1 MLSPARKLL
10 KSPGSPQRE
19 REKDQQGSNEMLDRG
34 VNIMPI
40 SALSSFSPRNWG
52 LKGRCISKQPIHEY
66 VGRDSRAGKS
76 ASVDIIDES
85 GEIHITMFNEVL
97 EVQYKK
103 FEVNKVFIVSK
114 GNIRP
119 ANKKFC
125 KSEYEV
131 ILGDESLVEEVAE
144 QLSLP
149 SREKTFIPQLSD
161 LGSARLND
169 AQVDL
174 VGVIV
179 KVEEVS
185 EQISKKQLGQTF
197 AKRSI
202 IVVDESEYQIELTLW
217 REQAVQFNGNV
228 GDVIVAV
235 NTKIAEFNGFRS
247 ATVSNQ
253 TNLEIN
259 PKDIS
264 RVSELQKWFRRIQ
277 SEDKEK
283 IEHNLW
289 KKIEATGGKSGTDGK
304 EQKVAHSVS
313 TQQLKQTDVDQ
324 LDKGAEFFNVIGAI
338 TYFKR
343 TNLWYLACPNTKCS
357 RKIQDGDQSC
367 KSCGHNLIAD
377 GPGVKRYILSLL
389 LSDSEGSI

>member
-1 MLSPARKLL
+1 
-10 KSPGSPQRE
+10 
-19 REKDQQGSNEMLDRG
+19 
-34 VNIMPI
+34 
-40 SALSSFSPRNWG
+40 
-52 LKGRCISKQPIHEY
+52 
-66 VGRDSRAGKS
+66 
-76 ASVDIIDES
+76 
-85 GEIHITMFNEVL
+85 
-97 EVQYKK
+97 
-103 FEVNKVFIVSK
+103 
-114 GNIRP
+114 
-119 ANKKFC
+119 
-125 KSEYEV
+125 
-131 ILGDESLVEEVAE
+131 
-144 QLSLP
+144 
-149 SREKTFIPQLSD
+149 
-161 LGSARLND
+161 
-169 AQVDL
+169 
-174 VGVIV
+174 
-179 KVEEVS
+179 VS

-217 REQAVQFNGNV
+217 RESAVQFNGNV

-235 NTKIAEFNGFRS
+235 NAKIAEFNGFRS

-264 RVSELQKWFRRIQ
+264 RVSELQKWFRKIQ
-277 SEDKEK
+277 SEEKEK

-357 RKIQDGDQSC
+357 RKIQEGDQSC

-389 LSDSEGSI
+389 LSDSEGSIWVNVFNEMAVVMLKQTADNLSVFLAQNAENRVDEAFQPVLFATKQFRIRAKKNTFSPNQASSLSQDISGEQRSSINYSIVNILKPDFAQESHVLLEKIQYYGYDI